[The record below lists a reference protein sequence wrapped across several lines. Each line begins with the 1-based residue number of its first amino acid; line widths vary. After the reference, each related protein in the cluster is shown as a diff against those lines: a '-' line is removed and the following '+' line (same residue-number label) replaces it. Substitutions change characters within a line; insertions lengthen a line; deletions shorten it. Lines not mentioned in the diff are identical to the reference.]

1 MRSLVSIVVPAYE
14 YVFGGLC
21 RVARTPVSFALC
33 LRLQELQEEV
43 DSAREA
49 WLRKQRSARDRA
61 SKEGRE
67 STGASRQVHRALKAA
82 DAARKAVAEAE
93 LDLSEAQYNV
103 QRCGAVAAS
112 FLSVCCVLRNPTS

>member
-1 MRSLVSIVVPAYE
+1 M
-14 YVFGGLC
+14 
-21 RVARTPVSFALC
+21 
-33 LRLQELQEEV
+33 

-67 STGASRQVHRALKAA
+67 STGASRQVHRALKAT

-93 LDLSEAQYNV
+93 LDLSEAHYNV
-103 QRCGAVAAS
+103 QRCGGAAAS
-112 FLSVCCVLRNPTS
+112 PCTWCHLCVAQVIKGVTASLHL

>member
-1 MRSLVSIVVPAYE
+1 M
-14 YVFGGLC
+14 
-21 RVARTPVSFALC
+21 
-33 LRLQELQEEV
+33 

-67 STGASRQVHRALKAA
+67 VTGAGRLVHRALKAA

-103 QRCGAVAAS
+103 QRCARALRLPAAEHTG
-112 FLSVCCVLRNPTS
+112 F

>member
-1 MRSLVSIVVPAYE
+1 M
-14 YVFGGLC
+14 
-21 RVARTPVSFALC
+21 
-33 LRLQELQEEV
+33 

-103 QRCGAVAAS
+103 QRC
-112 FLSVCCVLRNPTS
+112 VLPLQTPRSGSRLNGL

>member
-1 MRSLVSIVVPAYE
+1 M
-14 YVFGGLC
+14 
-21 RVARTPVSFALC
+21 
-33 LRLQELQEEV
+33 
-43 DSAREA
+43 DSARDA

-82 DAARKAVAEAE
+82 NAARKAVAEAE

-103 QRCGAVAAS
+103 QRCGAVVINLQVFVAC
-112 FLSVCCVLRNPTS
+112 FLIDYMAVCSWLCM